1 MAKFK
6 KVYKNEW
13 GKFEA
18 FLSDDKQHLSL
29 KTTFK

>member
-1 MAKFK
+1 MSKFK
-6 KVYKNEW
+6 PDYKNEW

-18 FLSDDKQHLSL
+18 YLLDDKQHLSL